1 MEEVKTSDNWVILLG
16 NGRGF
21 RKRDFFFGFWNTPA
35 TPLQHFPAAH
45 SLLTH
50 AWTLVGVVG
59 VPPHPPPIS
68 LCRRRSDV
76 LIMGTRKSWLIQWR
90 RRVWI
95 EISRTW
101 SSSGVV
107 ALAASC
113 VSFFKVS
120 RQTPHNRAR
129 LHAAAHTRICTRT
142 HTHLHEHTSHA
153 HKSCGMMN

>member
-59 VPPHPPPIS
+59 VPPHPPHLP
-68 LCRRRSDV
+68 LQAAQRRLDHGDEEELV
-76 LIMGTRKSWLIQWR
+76 DTMAK
-90 RRVWI
+90 
-95 EISRTW
+95 E
-101 SSSGVV
+101 
-107 ALAASC
+107 
-113 VSFFKVS
+113 
-120 RQTPHNRAR
+120 
-129 LHAAAHTRICTRT
+129 
-142 HTHLHEHTSHA
+142 
-153 HKSCGMMN
+153 GMDRNKPNVE